1 MFSLYL
7 APSETDL
14 SRFLEN
20 KTPLEILGDEA
31 KHINVARHKIGEK
44 LWISN
49 GAGERGVATIQSIDK
64 ERVTLIFESVETLS
78 PRAICLRVIQAL
90 TKSDR
95 AQECIELLVEAGVD
109 EIIPWQA
116 ERSIGKWQEPG
127 TRQKWQSWVRAA
139 VKQSRRADIPTIS
152 GTGTGAGAGNSLPR
166 LIDQLRS
173 EGSEKD
179 LFFIFDENATN
190 HIGKDFVADLSAHSL
205 TIIIGPEGGITE
217 QELMSAIEAG
227 AISVKLGQPILRSAH
242 AGAIALAAIQSAF
255 GIWE

>member
-14 SRFLEN
+14 TLFLEN
-20 KTPLEILGDEA
+20 NTPLEILGDEA

-49 GAGERGVATIQSIDK
+49 GAGERGVAAIQSIDK
-64 ERVTLIFESVETLS
+64 ERVTLILESVETLP

-95 AQECIELLVEAGVD
+95 AQECIELLVEAGAD
-109 EIIPWQA
+109 EIIAWQA

-127 TRQKWQSWVRAA
+127 TQQKWQGWVRAA
-139 VKQSRRADIPTIS
+139 VKQSRRAQIPTVRAL
-152 GTGTGAGAGNSLPR
+152 AGGKASSLHH
-166 LIDQLRS
+166 LIAELQS

-190 HIGKDFVADLSAHSL
+190 QIGKDFATDISAHSL

-217 QELMSAIEAG
+217 QELTSAIEAG